1 MARVTVEDC
10 IVRIPNRFDLVMMAA
25 QRARDISAGATLTL
39 ERDND
44 RNPVV
49 ALREIAEASV
59 DIDDLEENMIKGLQ
73 KHVELDEP
81 EEDEMD
87 ILAIQQDMQNE
98 ISSIG
103 VVVGSEDD
111 TFVGDEEEGSA
122 EDVIREFQ
130 GGGNDDADAE
140 DTRGR

>member
-111 TFVGDEEEGSA
+111 TFVGDEEDGSA